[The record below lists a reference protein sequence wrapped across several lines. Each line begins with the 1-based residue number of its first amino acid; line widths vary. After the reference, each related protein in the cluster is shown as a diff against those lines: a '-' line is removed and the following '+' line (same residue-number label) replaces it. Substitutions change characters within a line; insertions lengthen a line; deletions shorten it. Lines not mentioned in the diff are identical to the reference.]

1 MGWGLRRLR
10 VEVLGVEDE
19 GITSHGVRLAP
30 FSLNSKPY
38 DPISPHPVRAGPGG
52 GARPQL
58 SPSRSLPVPR
68 LSLLQLLLSLRA
80 GHLRQ
85 ERMSLLRAK
94 AILPP
99 ARQRST
105 VEAPVRLHSQD
116 ISRCF
121 QSTVRSTETG
131 QPTSLTSITGHT
143 VQPKFQELNPPPR
156 CSLLLQLF
164 GTMF

>member
-19 GITSHGVRLAP
+19 GITSNGVRLACV
-30 FSLNSKPY
+30 LCLAVVL
-38 DPISPHPVRAGPGG
+38 DPQP
-52 GARPQL
+52 
-58 SPSRSLPVPR
+58 SPSRSLPAQR

-85 ERMSLLRAK
+85 ERLSLLRAK

-121 QSTVRSTETG
+121 QSTVRSKETG

-143 VQPKFQELNPPPR
+143 VQPKIQELNPPPR